1 MTIVGLAPCLAMLTM
16 QLWEVSPL
24 DEKRHSV
31 DSKQLQDES
40 MKSKATVL
48 IVDDSK
54 LARIVAAKAI
64 AALQPE
70 WEKVEATNADQ
81 ALELARSQNVQA
93 IVIDYN
99 MPGKNGIELGQELR
113 ALYPSLPIAII
124 TANVQDEI
132 IAAARAIGATFV
144 GKPVTADG
152 LRDFVARIEDSLRG
166 GK

>member
-1 MTIVGLAPCLAMLTM
+1 
-16 QLWEVSPL
+16 
-24 DEKRHSV
+24 
-31 DSKQLQDES
+31 
-40 MKSKATVL
+40 MKSRATVL

-54 LARIVAAKAI
+54 LARIVAGKAI

-70 WEKVEATNADQ
+70 WERIEATNADQ
-81 ALELARSQNVQA
+81 AMELVKTRSVHA
-93 IVIDYN
+93 TVIDYN
-99 MPGKNGIELGQELR
+99 MPGKNGIELGQDLR

-144 GKPVTADG
+144 SKPVNSDG
-152 LRDFVARIEDSLRG
+152 LREFISRVEDSLRG